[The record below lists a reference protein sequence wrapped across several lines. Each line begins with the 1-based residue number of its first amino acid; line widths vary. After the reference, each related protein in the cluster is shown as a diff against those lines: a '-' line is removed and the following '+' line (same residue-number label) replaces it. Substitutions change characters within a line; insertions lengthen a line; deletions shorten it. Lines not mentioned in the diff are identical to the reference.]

1 MMGAC
6 HRDVQRKMMGW
17 WGALCAKSKE
27 NWPGQI
33 LVWCWPGT
41 GLVQA
46 GAGLVQAGSRLAA
59 GVRNLFLQM
68 TAQNLTMLLTSDEK
82 TKTTLPIAYNLS
94 YNILQFGRN

>member
-33 LVWCWPGT
+33 LVWWWPGT

-46 GAGLVQAGSRLAA
+46 GAGLVLAWSRLVLGWSRQVPGWLAVVGQRWYLEVLPA
-59 GVRNLFLQM
+59 G
-68 TAQNLTMLLTSDEK
+68 E
-82 TKTTLPIAYNLS
+82 
-94 YNILQFGRN
+94 

>member
-6 HRDVQRKMMGW
+6 HRDVQRKMVGW

-46 GAGLVQAGSRLAA
+46 GAGLVQAGSRLAGSGGAAMVSGGAA
-59 GVRNLFLQM
+59 G
-68 TAQNLTMLLTSDEK
+68 
-82 TKTTLPIAYNLS
+82 
-94 YNILQFGRN
+94 GRVAWSP